1 RETLAKAALFAGMSV
16 QDAFRVLWE
25 ELPCSR
31 RLVEG
36 AGLENADDRRDLDTV
51 VTFANAVAE
60 ASEGGDTGVQGFLE
74 ALDAGEHGPGWTAWD
89 RVGPDAVAVLT
100 AHGTVGL
107 EFDTVI
113 VAGAAEG
120 NFPSLGRPEPMFD
133 LASPARRSL
142 RGGLAPIGR
151 PRRAP
156 CTGGR
161 PLHLVVPAR
170 LDRDGATAPP
180 GSPPQLLPA
189 VHARELRTA
198 ARARRRARARP
209 LGRLPG

>member
-1 RETLAKAALFAGMSV
+1 TSEEHAAVARELRRLHVVEDVAWSDLAVVVRRQGAHVGNLLRALDDAQVPRVVPERGLSLGTAPSTHPYVLALRWLAAGGPERDELV
-16 QDAFRVLWE
+16 DAFRVLWE

-36 AGLENADDRRDLDTV
+36 AGLEDADDRRDLDTV

-74 ALDAGEHGPGWTAWD
+74 ALDAGEHGPGWTAGD

-113 VAGAAEG
+113 VA
-120 NFPSLGRPEPMFD
+120 
-133 LASPARRSL
+133 
-142 RGGLAPIGR
+142 
-151 PRRAP
+151 
-156 CTGGR
+156 
-161 PLHLVVPAR
+161 
-170 LDRDGATAPP
+170 
-180 GSPPQLLPA
+180 
-189 VHARELRTA
+189 
-198 ARARRRARARP
+198 
-209 LGRLPG
+209 